1 MATLARSVPTIS
13 MSRNDQIPRAVVAAA
28 SLTGLGALAMVA
40 SGAGYRTEIWQLEPA
55 FRILA
60 VGAAVASVGL
70 VLSIASL
77 ASTSVRRGQRA
88 TLVLLASLIV
98 GLVSVGTFASC
109 YRTAKYAAPI
119 HDVTTDTDDPPTY
132 EALKAVRERTPY
144 GLAYRGAAIAA
155 LQHAAYPDIKPA
167 RLTTP
172 PYEAYRRA
180 LIVARAMGWELART
194 DSVAFRIEGTATTP
208 WYGFKDDIVIRVRP
222 DSGGSRVDVRA
233 ASRLGEGD
241 AGTNAALVRRY
252 LAELAG

>member
-1 MATLARSVPTIS
+1 
-13 MSRNDQIPRAVVAAA
+13 
-28 SLTGLGALAMVA
+28 MVA
-40 SGAGYRTEIWQLEPA
+40 SGAGYRTEMWQLEPA
-55 FRILA
+55 FRILG

-70 VLSIASL
+70 VLSIAAL
-77 ASTSVRRGQRA
+77 ASTGGRRGQRA
-88 TLVLLASLIV
+88 VLVLLASLIV

-119 HDVTTDTDDPPTY
+119 HDVSTDTDDPPTY
-132 EALKAVRERTPY
+132 EALKSVRERTPY

-180 LIVARAMGWELART
+180 LIVARSMGWELART

-208 WYGFKDDIVIRVRP
+208 WYGFKDDIVIRIRP
-222 DSGGSRVDVRA
+222 DSSGSRVDVRA
-233 ASRLGEGD
+233 ASRLAEGD

-252 LAELAG
+252 LAGLSG